1 MVPGSVLPGFTGI
14 EAGLSSVGEMFDGIA
29 RRAGK
34 SLEALTAGLESHR
47 GGQTGLLRM
56 AWDNGD
62 RTILVNP
69 NLGGVTL
76 GWNPLHT
83 PEDELFAAI
92 EGTAL
97 HTRIIL
103 ERMAEKGSPVHRVI
117 NGGGIPR
124 RNSALNRV
132 YANALNRPVM
142 VPSGDVTSLG
152 SAIFA
157 FLASGDFNSIEEA
170 QTALCPAS
178 VTFAPDAAEAA
189 VYDQLYRL
197 YRDLYFSLGQPNSAA
212 VRIGHILPK
221 LREIAAESQT
231 FSREAQ

>member
-1 MVPGSVLPGFTGI
+1 MVP
-14 EAGLSSVGEMFDGIA
+14 
-29 RRAGK
+29 
-34 SLEALTAGLESHR
+34 
-47 GGQTGLLRM
+47 
-56 AWDNGD
+56 
-62 RTILVNP
+62 
-69 NLGGVTL
+69 
-76 GWNPLHT
+76 

-103 ERMAEKGSPVHRVI
+103 DRMAEKGSPVHRVI

-124 RNSALNRV
+124 RNNALNRV
-132 YANALNRPVM
+132 YANALNRPVL
-142 VPSGDVTSLG
+142 VPSGDVTSRG

-157 FLASGDFNSIEEA
+157 FLASGDFKSIEEA

-178 VTFAPDAAEAA
+178 VTFVPDAAEAA
-189 VYDQLYRL
+189 VYDRL
-197 YRDLYFSLGQPNSAA
+197 YRDLYFPLGQPNSAA

-231 FSREAQ
+231 LSREAQ